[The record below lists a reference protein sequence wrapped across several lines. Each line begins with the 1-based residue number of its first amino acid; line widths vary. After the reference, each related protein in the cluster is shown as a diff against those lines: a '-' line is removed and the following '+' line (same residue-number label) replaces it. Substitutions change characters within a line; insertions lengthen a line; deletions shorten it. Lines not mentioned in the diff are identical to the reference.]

1 MRLIKNTAWC
11 LLVAA
16 LAIASPSC
24 GKDDPATEPTP
35 TPGGNTGTDPNP
47 NPTPDDPKP
56 SEGVFAPE
64 DAKQHV
70 ENTAMKFMNLF
81 DAADQQR
88 LADLA
93 EYVAD
98 RYGELRLPYGWE
110 TDDSYYAPAAF
121 VSAAARMYRTAS
133 YAPLS
138 RSVYTYRFADYA
150 GIYEPGS
157 YRWEKTGT
165 SDDVIFRFA
174 GKRGACE
181 LKATASTDGWEAT
194 YDDDD
199 YGDRYTGTVPRLI
212 HITLTEGGTTLA
224 DINVESKVDFDMA
237 TADIKVDATVMNL
250 AAEVTFSGTD
260 SRLTEQQSLKINGNV
275 CQTSTAAVNGYNM
288 LRENTI
294 RRLADESLK
303 PADVFAGASGTV
315 DILGALQVRGEVAHF
330 SSIASIADDLD
341 YNAWEWGVYTK
352 SDAERLCRTF
362 CDKVN
367 ANVDTRV
374 YFNGTD
380 AVQAIGVTLPYYYEY
395 SDGEWYWEA
404 HLGLRYVSDNSTQDF
419 DAFLDNYDTTSV
431 ENRFTSLVRSYRR
444 MWDIF

>member
-1 MRLIKNTAWC
+1 MRLIKKTAWC
-11 LLVAA
+11 LLVAS

-47 NPTPDDPKP
+47 NPTPDEPKP

-98 RYGELRLPYGWE
+98 RYGELHLPYGWE

-224 DINVESKVDFDMA
+224 DISVESKVDFDMA
-237 TADIKVDATVMNL
+237 TADIKVNATVMNL

-260 SRLTEQQSLKINGNV
+260 TRLTEQQTLKINGNV
-275 CQTSTAAVNGYNM
+275 CQTSTATVNGYNM

-294 RRLADESLK
+294 RRLANESLK

-352 SDAERLCRTF
+352 SDAEHLCRTF

-431 ENRFTSLVRSYRR
+431 ENRFTSLVRAYRR
-444 MWDIF
+444 LWDIF

>member
-1 MRLIKNTAWC
+1 MKLIKNTARC
-11 LLVAA
+11 LLVAV

-56 SEGVFAPE
+56 AEGVFAPE

-70 ENTAMKFMNLF
+70 ENTAIKFMNLF
-81 DAADQQR
+81 DAADQQQ

-110 TDDSYYAPAAF
+110 TDDNYYAPAAF

-138 RSVYTYRFADYA
+138 HSVYTYRFADYA

-174 GKRGACE
+174 GKRGTCE
-181 LKATASTDGWEAT
+181 LKATASADGWEAT
-194 YDDDD
+194 YDEDDN
-199 YGDRYTGTVPRLI
+199 GDRYTGTVPRLI
-212 HITLTEGGTTLA
+212 HITLTEGGTTLV
-224 DINVESKVDFDMA
+224 DISVESKVDFDMA

-260 SRLTEQQSLKINGNV
+260 TRLTEQQTLKINGNV
-275 CQTSTAAVNGYNM
+275 CQTSTATVNGYNM

-303 PADVFAGASGTV
+303 PADVFSGASGTV
-315 DILGALQVRGEVAHF
+315 DLLGALQARGEVARF
-330 SSIASIADDLD
+330 SSIADDLD
-341 YNAWEWGVYTK
+341 DNYWGWSMYTE
-352 SDAERLCRTF
+352 SQAERLCRAF
-362 CDKVN
+362 CDKIN

-380 AVQAIGVTLPYYYEY
+380 VVQAVGIALPYFTDYGYD
-395 SDGEWYWEA
+395 SWYWSA
-404 HLGLRYVSDNSTQDF
+404 HLGLRYVSDSSTQDF

-444 MWDIF
+444 LWDIF

>member
-1 MRLIKNTAWC
+1 MKIIKNTARC
-11 LLVAA
+11 LLVAV

-35 TPGGNTGTDPNP
+35 TPGGNTGADPNP

-56 SEGVFAPE
+56 TDGVFAPE

-110 TDDSYYAPAAF
+110 TDDNYYAPASF
-121 VSAAARMYRTAS
+121 VSAVARTYRTAS

-174 GKRGACE
+174 GKRGTCE
-181 LKATASTDGWEAT
+181 LKATASADGWEAT

-199 YGDRYTGTVPRLI
+199 NGDRYTGTVPRLI

-224 DINVESKVDFDMA
+224 DISVESKVDFDMA

-260 SRLTEQQSLKINGNV
+260 TRLTEQQTLKINGNV
-275 CQTSTAAVNGYNM
+275 CQTSTATVNGYNM

-303 PADVFAGASGTV
+303 PADVFSGASGTV
-315 DILGALQVRGEVAHF
+315 DLLGALQVRGEVARF
-330 SSIASIADDLD
+330 SSIADDLD
-341 YNAWEWGVYTK
+341 DNYWGWSMYTE
-352 SDAERLCRTF
+352 SQAERLCRAF
-362 CDKVN
+362 CDKIN

-380 AVQAIGVTLPYYYEY
+380 VVQAVGIALPYFTDYGYD
-395 SDGEWYWEA
+395 SWYWSA

-444 MWDIF
+444 LWDIF